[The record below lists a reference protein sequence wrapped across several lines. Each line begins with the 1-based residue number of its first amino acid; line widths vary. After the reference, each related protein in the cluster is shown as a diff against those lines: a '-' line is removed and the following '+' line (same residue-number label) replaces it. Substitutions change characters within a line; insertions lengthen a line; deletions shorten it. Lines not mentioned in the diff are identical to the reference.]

1 MVDMDADRLQLLLEQ
16 VGRWLSGVAG
26 DDHAADVQSLFLID
40 INQTDNIL
48 IVGDAKI
55 MADLI
60 ALDIGS
66 IDRYDHLCLIGKLKK
81 HLQLTVR
88 GKARKYAGCMIVIK

>member
-1 MVDMDADRLQLLLEQ
+1 
-16 VGRWLSGVAG
+16 
-26 DDHAADVQSLFLID
+26 
-40 INQTDNIL
+40 
-48 IVGDAKI
+48 